1 MSFLASAARSLA
13 ALVGLA
19 VVLAAGPARAE
30 STRVSFIL
38 VNDIYQM
45 SDRAGPDGKRRG
57 GFARLATI
65 VKAERAKGGH
75 VIFAHA
81 GDTLMSGIDHG
92 ANIMTL
98 TNMVKPD
105 FSCRAIMNSI
115 SARPPFSSAWR
126 RRNSRSTPPI
136 CAAPTDKS
144 CRISRIATS

>member
-1 MSFLASAARSLA
+1 MHAKHALTPRTKAVPMSFLASAARSLA

-81 GDTLMSGIDHG
+81 
-92 ANIMTL
+92 
-98 TNMVKPD
+98 
-105 FSCRAIMNSI
+105 C
-115 SARPPFSSAWR
+115 R
-126 RRNSRSTPPI
+126 RR
-136 CAAPTDKS
+136 
-144 CRISRIATS
+144 

>member
-57 GFARLATI
+57 GFA
-65 VKAERAKGGH
+65 
-75 VIFAHA
+75 
-81 GDTLMSGIDHG
+81 
-92 ANIMTL
+92 
-98 TNMVKPD
+98 
-105 FSCRAIMNSI
+105 
-115 SARPPFSSAWR
+115 
-126 RRNSRSTPPI
+126 
-136 CAAPTDKS
+136 
-144 CRISRIATS
+144 